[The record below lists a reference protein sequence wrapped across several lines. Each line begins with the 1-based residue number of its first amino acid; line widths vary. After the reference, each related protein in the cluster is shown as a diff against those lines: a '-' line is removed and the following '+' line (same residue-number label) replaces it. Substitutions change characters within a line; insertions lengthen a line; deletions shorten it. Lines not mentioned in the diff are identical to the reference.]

1 MIARRPAAVWMVSAF
16 AAELCLAA
24 AVLLAFGAGERGT
37 SMALQATARLS
48 FLLFLP
54 AYAGG
59 AAAALFGPVF
69 QPLRRRSRE
78 FGLAFASAH
87 LVHLGL
93 VAWLSYLGAAPP
105 LSVFIFFGI
114 AAFWTYLLA
123 LFSIGGLQARLG
135 SWGWWLF
142 RTVALN
148 YIAYA
153 FAVDFLRVPMLG
165 DFKHIAGYLPF
176 AFLSLA
182 APLVRLAA
190 FLQRLWYSRSLRAN
204 PSV

>member
-1 MIARRPAAVWMVSAF
+1 MWMVSAF
-16 AAELCLAA
+16 AAQLCVAA
-24 AVLLAFGAGERGT
+24 AVLVAFGAGERGT

-59 AAAALFGPVF
+59 AAAILFGAVF
-69 QPLRRRSRE
+69 QPLRRRTRE
-78 FGLAFASAH
+78 FGLAFASAQ

-93 VAWLSYLGAAPP
+93 VAWLSYIGAAPP

-123 LFSIGGLQARLG
+123 LFSIGSLQGRLG
-135 SWGWWLF
+135 SMGWWLF

-153 FAVDFLRVPMLG
+153 FAVDFLRVPVLG
-165 DFKHIAGYLPF
+165 NLKHMAAYLPF
-176 AFLSLA
+176 AFLSIA

-190 FLQRLWYSRSLRAN
+190 FLQRLWYSRSLPVK